1 MMYWIEHE
9 HNLKVNIPEN
19 VWAKM
24 LKFCSDAYPN
34 ECGGILI
41 GEYSNDLK
49 LAKIKEIMISNSS
62 VGGKVTFL
70 REAKE
75 ANNFLKQLWKLACG
89 TKYFIGEWHS
99 HPNGHEGPS
108 WVDDDAMYKI
118 AKSKKCSCRRPILII
133 LNGSPK
139 IWQANRCWVY
149 LAERKRLELNSFS
162 ND

>member
-1 MMYWIEHE
+1 MTSKISLVSLGCPR
-9 HNLKVNIPEN
+9 NLTDSQAIAER
-19 VWAKM
+19 
-24 LKFCSDAYPN
+24 
-34 ECGGILI
+34 
-41 GEYSNDLK
+41 LK
-49 LAKIKEIMISNSS
+49 LKGAKITEDSQEADTIIIN
-62 VGGKVTFL
+62 TCAFI

-133 LNGSPK
+133 LNGGPK

-149 LAERKRLELNSFS
+149 LIEGARLELSS
-162 ND
+162 